1 MGLKTILD
9 KVDLTGIYRKFH
21 PTAPDYKFLSIAHW
35 SFSRKDHMLVH
46 KTSLN
51 KFKKAEIKSGTFSN
65 YNEIKNQLQEENWET
80 HKYVDITQYTI
91 V

>member
-1 MGLKTILD
+1 
-9 KVDLTGIYRKFH
+9 
-21 PTAPDYKFLSIAHW
+21 
-35 SFSRKDHMLVH
+35 MLVH

-51 KFKKAEIKSGTFSN
+51 KFKKTETKSGTFSN